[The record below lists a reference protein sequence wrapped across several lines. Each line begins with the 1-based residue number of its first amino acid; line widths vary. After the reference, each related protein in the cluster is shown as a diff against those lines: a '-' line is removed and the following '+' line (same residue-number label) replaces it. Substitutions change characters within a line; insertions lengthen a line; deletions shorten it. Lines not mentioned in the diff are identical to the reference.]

1 MKNLAFVS
9 LLIVGAFTSAFV
21 VKPRILQ
28 EGTIVTLKVNENL
41 DSRVSKVGDMISLEV
56 TEDVMIDSYV
66 AIKAGSTAS
75 GRITEAVPAK
85 WAGQK
90 GKLDFEIDYV
100 KTVGG
105 RNVKLRASS
114 SNAGKSQMPGV
125 IAAAAIINPL
135 FLVIKGK
142 DVTVAKGQVFSTY
155 VDKDYQL

>member
-9 LLIVGAFTSAFV
+9 LLITGLITTAFV
-21 VKPRILQ
+21 AKPRLLQ

-75 GRITEAVPAK
+75 GRITVAVPAK

-90 GKLDFEIDYV
+90 GQLDFEIDYV
-100 KTVGG
+100 KTVSG
-105 RNVKLRASS
+105 RNVKLRANSS
-114 SNAGKSQMPGV
+114 TAGKSKMPGV

-155 VDKDYQL
+155 VDKDYEI